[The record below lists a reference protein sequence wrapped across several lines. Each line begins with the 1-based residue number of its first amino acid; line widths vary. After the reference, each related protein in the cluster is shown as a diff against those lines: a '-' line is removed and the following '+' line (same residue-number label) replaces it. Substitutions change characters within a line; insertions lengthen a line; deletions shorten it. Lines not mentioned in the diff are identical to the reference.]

1 MSSPNRVSFLSR
13 LLYGQ
18 VISVDFFVRYWLI
31 IFTALAIIMMYIT
44 NKYNT
49 QTKMEEIRTLTRE
62 LEIVKTERIRVR
74 SAYMSRIRESE
85 MQVLVDSMGLGLS
98 VSEQPPYKLSLHS
111 FLIYQ
116 SLLILEITNGS

>member
-1 MSSPNRVSFLSR
+1 MSSPARVSFISR

-18 VISVDFFVRYWLI
+18 VISVDFFLHHWLV

-49 QTKMEEIRTLTRE
+49 QTKMEEIRVLTRE

-85 MQVLVDSMGLGLS
+85 MQQLVDSIGLGLS
-98 VSEQPPYKLSLHS
+98 VSEQPPYKLSLR
-111 FLIYQ
+111 
-116 SLLILEITNGS
+116 